1 MPAVASAA
9 LQVLVAVLLLPVQ
22 LGAAVQQLLR
32 DVQVCAAHV
41 GTTQVPPLHVR
52 PEQQSDVAAQRALVV
67 KQLARQVNAPLDAE
81 PQYGAAPQQPPLAKP
96 ALHDAPVHER
106 QLPD

>member
-9 LQVLVAVLLLPVQ
+9 LQLLVAVLLLPVQ
-22 LGAAVQQLLR
+22 LGAA
-32 DVQVCAAHV
+32 
-41 GTTQVPPLHVR
+41 
-52 PEQQSDVAAQRALVV
+52 
-67 KQLARQVNAPLDAE
+67 
-81 PQYGAAPQQPPLAKP
+81 PQQPPFDKP